1 VSAGEY
7 RKPLY
12 RLPTVLGVDDLSRAL
27 RVGDDTVRELVAA
40 GRLRRLAYSS
50 RSILVACEEVKR
62 FLRDETIGP
71 PAEPIAEP
79 IAEPP
84 ADQDSEAAEPPR
96 PAPHRKGTRWPLD
109 AQGGAID

>member
-1 VSAGEY
+1 MSAGKY

-27 RVGDDTVRELVAA
+27 RVGDDTVRDLVAA

-50 RSILVACEEVKR
+50 RSILVACDEVWR
-62 FLRDETIGP
+62 FLRDETVEP
-71 PAEPIAEP
+71 PAEP

-84 ADQDSEAAEPPR
+84 ADQGSEATEPPR